1 MKNIEKH
8 MSERML
14 MIADSIQNCNSIF
27 DTGSDHAFIPIYL
40 IGKNICQMAVASDVR
55 SGPIKVAEK
64 NIRKYGLEDKISLS
78 LCDGITN
85 AERSDCIIIAG
96 MGGQLIADIL
106 KREKKIAK
114 NTTQLIL
121 QPMNA
126 PEKLRQY
133 LWDNGFSIYFE
144 NLCREKHKVYNVIC
158 ARYTGENHIYNEYE
172 LHASEYLVTKEHPL
186 LEWYLKTKLKRLDD
200 MVKGGNNPE
209 LKNSKLISEL
219 KELVK

>member
-1 MKNIEKH
+1 

-14 MIADSIQNCNSIF
+14 MIADSVQNCTSIF

-40 IGKNICQMAVASDVR
+40 IGKNICKLAVASDIR
-55 SGPIKVAEK
+55 NGPIKVAEK
-64 NIRKYGLEDKISLS
+64 NIRKFDLEDKISLS
-78 LCDGITN
+78 LCDGIAN
-85 AERSDCIIIAG
+85 AAGTDCIIITG

-106 KREKKIAK
+106 KREVKIAK
-114 NTTQLIL
+114 KASQLIL

-126 PEKLRQY
+126 PEKLRRY

-158 ARYTGENHIYNEYE
+158 AKYTGENHIYKEYE
-172 LHASEYLVTKEHPL
+172 LHASEYLVAKEHPL
-186 LEWYLKTKLKRLDD
+186 LERYLKTKLKRLDD

-209 LKNSKLISEL
+209 LKNSKLISKL